1 MSRIFISH
9 SSKDNFEAIG
19 LRDWLATQGWED
31 VFLDLDPERGIVAG
45 ERWERALHEAA
56 NRCEAV
62 VFLVSAN
69 WLASGWCLKEYALAR
84 GLNKNLFA
92 VIIDPGKSIADL
104 PPELAGTWQVVDL
117 TGSQELEIFRVPLPG
132 SHEEKHVTFSA
143 EGLRRLKRG
152 LEKAGLDP
160 RFFAWP
166 PETEHDRAPYRG
178 LKPLEGVD
186 AGIFFGR
193 DAPIVEAIGRLRGLR
208 EAAPPRLLVILGA
221 SGSGKSSF
229 LRAGLLPRLAR
240 DDAHFLPLPPIRPEQ
255 SALFGDN
262 GLLGA
267 LAKTLPNRTRAEIRE
282 AIQAGASGLRPLLV
296 KLSNAAFA
304 RTLVDAASAKPPAIV
319 IAVDQAEELF
329 RGEGVAEAMALL
341 ALLRD
346 LVNEDAPAI
355 IAIFAIRSDS
365 YDSLQGDTPLKDL
378 PQIPLSLLPM
388 PHGAYKE
395 VIEAPAKRLVEAG
408 GRLVIEP
415 QLTERLLEDIEK
427 GSGKDA
433 LPLLAYTLEQLY
445 REYGAA
451 GALRLSDYD
460 NFGGIEGAIERSI
473 ERALKAADQ
482 DPQIPRDR
490 DARLLLIRRG
500 LIPWLAGID
509 PDSKSPRRNIAR
521 RSDIPKDARP
531 LIDRLVEERLLSTDV
546 AKESGEVT
554 IEPAHEALLRQW
566 GLLKGWLAD
575 DFGLLATLEGVKR
588 GARDWDANQRLP
600 EWLAHH
606 GQRLIEAQRLD
617 ERPDIAARLDTTDRA
632 YLAACRGAEAAANC
646 RRKLVQGL
654 IYTLLVGII
663 AGLLGWIN
671 QDYLKDRVTWVMT
684 TRPYMYRSVRPYVL
698 GLKAERELKPG
709 DKFTECDKDCPLMV
723 VIPAGDFMIG
733 SPVDEP
739 GRASNEGPR
748 HEVKIGRRFAVSSDE
763 AVFAEWDL
771 CVKFGNCHPISDG
784 GWGRGNQPVI
794 NITWFDAK
802 QYVAWLSRMTGRDY
816 RLLTEAEYEYATRA
830 HTTTAYYWG
839 PDLGKGNASC
849 NGCKTKYDG
858 VQPSPAG
865 AWPANGF
872 GLHDMLGNV
881 WEWVEDCY
889 KASYEGAP
897 TDGRAWIF
905 ENCPYR
911 VARGGTWT
919 GLTKSVLP
927 RSAIC
932 DWRTPD
938 APCCGFRVARTLAP

>member
-355 IAIFAIRSDS
+355 IAIFAIRSIPM
-365 YDSLQGDTPLKDL
+365 TRCKATRRLK
-378 PQIPLSLLPM
+378 IC
-388 PHGAYKE
+388 
-395 VIEAPAKRLVEAG
+395 
-408 GRLVIEP
+408 
-415 QLTERLLEDIEK
+415 
-427 GSGKDA
+427 
-433 LPLLAYTLEQLY
+433 
-445 REYGAA
+445 
-451 GALRLSDYD
+451 
-460 NFGGIEGAIERSI
+460 
-473 ERALKAADQ
+473 
-482 DPQIPRDR
+482 
-490 DARLLLIRRG
+490 
-500 LIPWLAGID
+500 
-509 PDSKSPRRNIAR
+509 R
-521 RSDIPKDARP
+521 RSR
-531 LIDRLVEERLLSTDV
+531 
-546 AKESGEVT
+546 
-554 IEPAHEALLRQW
+554 
-566 GLLKGWLAD
+566 
-575 DFGLLATLEGVKR
+575 
-588 GARDWDANQRLP
+588 
-600 EWLAHH
+600 
-606 GQRLIEAQRLD
+606 
-617 ERPDIAARLDTTDRA
+617 
-632 YLAACRGAEAAANC
+632 CRSCQC
-646 RRKLVQGL
+646 R
-654 IYTLLVGII
+654 
-663 AGLLGWIN
+663 
-671 QDYLKDRVTWVMT
+671 M
-684 TRPYMYRSVRPYVL
+684 
-698 GLKAERELKPG
+698 
-709 DKFTECDKDCPLMV
+709 
-723 VIPAGDFMIG
+723 
-733 SPVDEP
+733 
-739 GRASNEGPR
+739 
-748 HEVKIGRRFAVSSDE
+748 
-763 AVFAEWDL
+763 
-771 CVKFGNCHPISDG
+771 
-784 GWGRGNQPVI
+784 
-794 NITWFDAK
+794 
-802 QYVAWLSRMTGRDY
+802 
-816 RLLTEAEYEYATRA
+816 
-830 HTTTAYYWG
+830 
-839 PDLGKGNASC
+839 
-849 NGCKTKYDG
+849 
-858 VQPSPAG
+858 
-865 AWPANGF
+865 
-872 GLHDMLGNV
+872 
-881 WEWVEDCY
+881 
-889 KASYEGAP
+889 AP
-897 TDGRAWIF
+897 TKR
-905 ENCPYR
+905 
-911 VARGGTWT
+911 
-919 GLTKSVLP
+919 
-927 RSAIC
+927 
-932 DWRTPD
+932 
-938 APCCGFRVARTLAP
+938 